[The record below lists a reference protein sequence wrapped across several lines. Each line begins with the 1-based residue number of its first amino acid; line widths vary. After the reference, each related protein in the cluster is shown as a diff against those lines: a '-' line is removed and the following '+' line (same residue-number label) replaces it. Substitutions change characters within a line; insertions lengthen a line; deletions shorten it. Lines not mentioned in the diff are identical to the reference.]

1 MSREDLRYDRNGP
14 TPPRFANSEG
24 KQSGAYGYGDRRHR
38 GSSGQGPGRMN
49 HKGNRGYKDQPNKK
63 TSTSE
68 FNEEWETASEGSD
81 NLSCGIHVNKDV
93 SRETP
98 SARETPESKKSFSNQ
113 RRGPRRRSNHDD
125 PSNSSSGRPQ
135 DISGGSIKEDD
146 DSQKRSDV
154 ASVPGEGHES
164 VDKVNSDK
172 SNGTNGTVHPVY
184 RLDQVIYDD
193 PHSIQRAVYLANRR

>member
-38 GSSGQGPGRMN
+38 GGSGGQGPGRMN

-81 NLSCGIHVNKDV
+81 NLSCGVHVNKDV

-98 SARETPESKKSFSNQ
+98 SSARETPESKKSFSNQ
-113 RRGPRRRSNHDD
+113 RRGPRRRGNHDD
-125 PSNSSSGRPQ
+125 PSGRPQ
-135 DISGGSIKEDD
+135 DFSGGPIKEDD